1 MKKTAAKNLK
11 LIIVSTLMV
20 CATGAVYSGLNNIHN
35 DKQGAA
41 AASKP
46 GCRSSCCESDTEDIP
61 TNQFV
66 VFRIMQLL

>member
-20 CATGAVYSGLNNIHN
+20 CATGAVYSGLNSIQN
-35 DKQGAA
+35 DKQGA